1 MERGTRI
8 GGQGD
13 KDRQGER
20 GVRMDRGARIDRG
33 ERVGMRKRQ
42 VGLEKT
48 RNETWKGPV
57 TRSQKK
63 KD

>member
-1 MERGTRI
+1 
-8 GGQGD
+8 
-13 KDRQGER
+13 
-20 GVRMDRGARIDRG
+20 MDRGARIDRG

-48 RNETWKGPV
+48 RNETWKAV

>member
-1 MERGTRI
+1 
-8 GGQGD
+8 
-13 KDRQGER
+13 
-20 GVRMDRGARIDRG
+20 MDRGARIDRG

>member
-1 MERGTRI
+1 
-8 GGQGD
+8 
-13 KDRQGER
+13 
-20 GVRMDRGARIDRG
+20 MDRGARIDRG

-48 RNETWKGPV
+48 RNETWKV